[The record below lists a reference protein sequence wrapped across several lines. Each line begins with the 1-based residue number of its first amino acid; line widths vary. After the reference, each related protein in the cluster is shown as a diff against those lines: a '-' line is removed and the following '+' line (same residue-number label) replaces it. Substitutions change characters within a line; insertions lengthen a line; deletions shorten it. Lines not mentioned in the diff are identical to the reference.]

1 MLLVEAGD
9 VCRRIRRKHMR
20 TVARTSVRHR
30 RVRSM
35 TVVGLLGLGIALGSA
50 SAVHHGDKRVTATE
64 YCYYQPGVGKQ
75 CIHVP

>member
-1 MLLVEAGD
+1 
-9 VCRRIRRKHMR
+9 
-20 TVARTSVRHR
+20 
-30 RVRSM
+30 M